1 MEYNNKP
8 KEWELLQKEVYETA
22 AQYLPRLIKTAETVV
37 TEFEGEEQED
47 TKDLFAQVVEGI
59 NWILETYNNS
69 DSKLFRGDENGTKED
84 LEVRIQRLNNSIT
97 TKDKVEMSKALSEDM
112 IPFLELY
119 RNEIMEYLQKTG
131 NIIS

>member
-1 MEYNNKP
+1 MEYSNKP

-37 TEFEGEEQED
+37 VEFEGEEQED

-69 DSKLFRGDENGTKED
+69 DSKLYRGDENGTKED
-84 LEVRIQRLNNSIT
+84 LETKILRLSHSIT

-119 RNEIMEYLQKTG
+119 QDEITKYLQR
-131 NIIS
+131 